1 MGLMK
6 TAAVKGIIP
15 AGNKVSE
22 LRGNILSLITTMST
36 VLDERFGEEGL
47 NAVAEIFKRLGEAD
61 AKAMTERLG
70 LGSTLKDAVDAWT
83 IIGHIFGAKMEPKWI
98 SENKVETYHPFCPQY
113 NSFKE
118 KGKLYCEV
126 ACLPYVR
133 AIGENIGSG
142 VKMEIVRPAN
152 MDDTCV
158 KALVLETTENE

>member
-61 AKAMTERLG
+61 AKAMKERLG
-70 LGSTLKDAVDAWT
+70 LGATLKDAVDAWT
-83 IIGHIFGAKMEPKWI
+83 IIGHIFGAKMEPKWV
-98 SENKVETYHPFCPQY
+98 SDTKVETYHPFCPQY

-118 KGKLYCEV
+118 TGKLYCEA

-142 VKMEIVRPAN
+142 VKMEVIRPAN

-158 KALVLETTENE
+158 KALVIEKTENE